1 KSICYSYKSTAD
13 MNIKVPYLKMNRVLQ
28 NIFSSGVQYTPYG
41 GDILFI
47 IHQSNNQLQIAVDNS
62 ANGLENEK
70 CEKVITKKKKEDQSR
85 PHLHR
90 NSGLGLYISRQL
102 IDSIEG
108 TLVVTY
114 PKEVNGVRFE
124 ILLPLDE

>member
-1 KSICYSYKSTAD
+1 
-13 MNIKVPYLKMNRVLQ
+13 MNIKAPYLKMNRVLQ
-28 NIFSSGVQYTPYG
+28 NIISNAVQYTKYSR
-41 GDILFI
+41 DILFI
-47 IHQSNNQLQIAVDNS
+47 INQSNNQLQIDN
-62 ANGLENEK
+62 ENSGRRIEK
-70 CEKVITKKKKEDQSR
+70 KNWENVNKKHYKEYQSR
-85 PHLHR
+85 PNLHG

-102 IDSIEG
+102 IESIKG

>member
-1 KSICYSYKSTAD
+1 

-28 NIFSSGVQYTPYG
+28 NIFSNAVQYTPYG

-47 IHQSNNQLQIAVDNS
+47 INQSNNQLQIAVENS
-62 ANGLENEK
+62 GRGIEKENW
-70 CEKVITKKKKEDQSR
+70 EKVFKKHYKEDQSR
-85 PHLHR
+85 PNLHG

-102 IDSIEG
+102 IESIEG